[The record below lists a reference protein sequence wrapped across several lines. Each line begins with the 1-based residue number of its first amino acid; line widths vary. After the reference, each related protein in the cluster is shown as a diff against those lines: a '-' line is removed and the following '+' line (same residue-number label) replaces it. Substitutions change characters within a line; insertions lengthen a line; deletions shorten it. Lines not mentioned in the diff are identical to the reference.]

1 VGFPRHSYTLCD
13 KLLVL
18 EMAKSYERGK
28 PVHEKCYVLH
38 LFPDPTNIL
47 DYPDAMSGYERE
59 SRWADAKLLLRKQ
72 RNRGALQEQVSPE
85 FSSMICVL
93 LYCSVLNSALRPG

>member
-1 VGFPRHSYTLCD
+1 VGFLRHSYTSCSLCD

-18 EMAKSYERGK
+18 EMAKSDERGK

-47 DYPDAMSGYERE
+47 DYPDTMSGYERE
-59 SRWADAKLLLRKQ
+59 SRWADAKLAAEKAKKS
-72 RNRGALQEQVSPE
+72 RGAPRAGL
-85 FSSMICVL
+85 
-93 LYCSVLNSALRPG
+93 A